1 MNPPAPLSPSDLQRL
16 AERAAAGRP
25 SLVLGALP
33 ATLPLRPGTL
43 LVRARCDAD
52 PRPLG
57 VLRDAA
63 ERAAAWMGERFH
75 LGPSAFAR
83 RSRRWGM
90 DDPEATLG
98 PARIVETLHRLA
110 RQAPRGAVLVL
121 ESVESADPATATV
134 LARIA
139 DAPGVLGLTVVL
151 AFGAP
156 PRDPLHAQLF
166 ERWLRALGRDGVVGS
181 LATEADVAP
190 ASAATTAAPED
201 DALPEAQ
208 SAPAAPDSPATPEP
222 PPPAADAT
230 RPPAQATDAD
240 PLHALGPEGRMT
252 LRAAAIVGP
261 RFDVDTVAALRELSP
276 LRVLEHLQRAADL
289 SLPLSDLGE
298 GRFLLGEALAAS
310 LRAELT
316 PSLARAWHQL
326 LGARLAPP
334 PVAHTVFAGPA
345 APAAPETPP
354 EAPAVDRDAPAA
366 TTAPP
371 RVAEAPAPSAATP
384 TAPRESQHPTPT
396 PRAERVQLPM
406 PASHDALRAAEHL
419 AAAGDA
425 DGAARALVE
434 SARELSLLGLVPE
447 SLAQIRRALDT
458 LEPLPPTPARRRLA
472 IEALLARALLQW
484 RGAGPASE
492 FSLAATWETL
502 TAAQDQLRPDDPA
515 GLRGAVASARAGVA
529 VDLGD
534 LAALEEALEA
544 LSEAVRALLRDGD
557 AVEAARL
564 LNDQAAVYLRL
575 GDTVRAADLLE
586 RARGVFTAR
595 IDALPWDKI
604 DPALFAELAAAE
616 HLTAQLP
623 LHVAA
628 RAGRE
633 ADAIALGRSHAMA
646 ALERYGRLGD
656 LREAARVRETLARLE
671 LRAQRPH
678 KAEEHLLAALATQE
692 QLGDLLGLARSSAAL
707 AEACAASGRAEE
719 ALRRIGDS
727 LAFNVDKGSA
737 LGVAFDRRTV
747 ARVREHLGGDAGPLA
762 PRLAQIDAQL
772 REAEQLVG
780 VARLPDD
787 AA

>member
-1 MNPPAPLSPSDLQRL
+1 M
-16 AERAAAGRP
+16 
-25 SLVLGALP
+25 P
-33 ATLPLRPGTL
+33 AT
-43 LVRARCDAD
+43 
-52 PRPLG
+52 
-57 VLRDAA
+57 
-63 ERAAAWMGERFH
+63 
-75 LGPSAFAR
+75 
-83 RSRRWGM
+83 
-90 DDPEATLG
+90 
-98 PARIVETLHRLA
+98 
-110 RQAPRGAVLVL
+110 
-121 ESVESADPATATV
+121 
-134 LARIA
+134 
-139 DAPGVLGLTVVL
+139 
-151 AFGAP
+151 
-156 PRDPLHAQLF
+156 
-166 ERWLRALGRDGVVGS
+166 
-181 LATEADVAP
+181 
-190 ASAATTAAPED
+190 
-201 DALPEAQ
+201 
-208 SAPAAPDSPATPEP
+208 
-222 PPPAADAT
+222 
-230 RPPAQATDAD
+230 
-240 PLHALGPEGRMT
+240 
-252 LRAAAIVGP
+252 
-261 RFDVDTVAALRELSP
+261 
-276 LRVLEHLQRAADL
+276 
-289 SLPLSDLGE
+289 
-298 GRFLLGEALAAS
+298 
-310 LRAELT
+310 
-316 PSLARAWHQL
+316 
-326 LGARLAPP
+326 
-334 PVAHTVFAGPA
+334 
-345 APAAPETPP
+345 
-354 EAPAVDRDAPAA
+354 
-366 TTAPP
+366 
-371 RVAEAPAPSAATP
+371 
-384 TAPRESQHPTPT
+384 
-396 PRAERVQLPM
+396 
-406 PASHDALRAAEHL
+406 HDALRAAEHL

-425 DGAARALVE
+425 DGAARAMIE

-447 SLAQIRRALDT
+447 SLAQLRRALDT

-502 TAAQDQLRPDDPA
+502 TAAQDLLRPDDPA

>member
-156 PRDPLHAQLF
+156 PRDTLHAQLF
-166 ERWLRALGRDGVVGS
+166 ERWLRALGRDGVVGRI
-181 LATEADVAP
+181 APEAEVSPEAEETP
-190 ASAATTAAPED
+190 EAPED
-201 DALPEAQ
+201 SPVPEAQ
-208 SAPAAPDSPATPEP
+208 TAPAAPDSPATPEP
-222 PPPAADAT
+222 PPSPPAAE
-230 RPPAQATDAD
+230 ATDAD
-240 PLHALGPEGRMT
+240 PLTALGPEGRMT

-354 EAPAVDRDAPAA
+354 EAPAVDRDAPAS

-371 RVAEAPAPSAATP
+371 RVAEAPAPSADTP
-384 TAPRESQHPTPT
+384 TAPRESQRPAPT

-737 LGVAFDRRTV
+737 LGVAFDRRTL
-747 ARVREHLGGDAGPLA
+747 ARVREQLGGDAGPLA

>member
-1 MNPPAPLSPSDLQRL
+1 
-16 AERAAAGRP
+16 
-25 SLVLGALP
+25 
-33 ATLPLRPGTL
+33 
-43 LVRARCDAD
+43 
-52 PRPLG
+52 
-57 VLRDAA
+57 
-63 ERAAAWMGERFH
+63 
-75 LGPSAFAR
+75 
-83 RSRRWGM
+83 
-90 DDPEATLG
+90 
-98 PARIVETLHRLA
+98 
-110 RQAPRGAVLVL
+110 
-121 ESVESADPATATV
+121 
-134 LARIA
+134 
-139 DAPGVLGLTVVL
+139 
-151 AFGAP
+151 
-156 PRDPLHAQLF
+156 
-166 ERWLRALGRDGVVGS
+166 
-181 LATEADVAP
+181 
-190 ASAATTAAPED
+190 
-201 DALPEAQ
+201 
-208 SAPAAPDSPATPEP
+208 
-222 PPPAADAT
+222 
-230 RPPAQATDAD
+230 
-240 PLHALGPEGRMT
+240 MT
-252 LRAAAIVGP
+252 LRAAAIAGP

-298 GRFLLGEALAAS
+298 GRFLLGEALADS

-334 PVAHTVFAGPA
+334 TPAPPPFAAPEGPA
-345 APAAPETPP
+345 AAEPPPQAPSDHRDAPETAT
-354 EAPAVDRDAPAA
+354 APSRDAA
-366 TTAPP
+366 
-371 RVAEAPAPSAATP
+371 APAPSAATP
-384 TAPRESQHPTPT
+384 TAPRESQRPAPT

-425 DGAARALVE
+425 DGAARAMIE

-447 SLAQIRRALDT
+447 SLAQLRRALDT

>member
-139 DAPGVLGLTVVL
+139 DAPSVLGLTVVL

-166 ERWLRALGRDGVVGS
+166 ERWLRALGRDGVVGRI
-181 LATEADVAP
+181 APEAEVSPEAEETP
-190 ASAATTAAPED
+190 EAPED
-201 DALPEAQ
+201 SPVPEAQ
-208 SAPAAPDSPATPEP
+208 TAPAAPDSPATPEP
-222 PPPAADAT
+222 PPSPPAAE
-230 RPPAQATDAD
+230 ATDAD
-240 PLHALGPEGRMT
+240 PLTALGPEGRMT

-354 EAPAVDRDAPAA
+354 EAPAVDRDAPAS

-396 PRAERVQLPM
+396 PRAERVHLPM